1 MTATDQEEWP
11 PDAFHHWLAFHH
23 WFTSQG
29 TAISSPELTQ
39 MTVKVAENVYA
50 ERKQIADAV
59 KAARRLGLIQ
69 PLDDIVFE
77 RTQFLR
83 SICTARF
90 K

>member
-1 MTATDQEEWP
+1 MAEMADLAEGGAWAAEG
-11 PDAFHHWLAFHH
+11 DAFGEMAEAATLLA
-23 WFTSQG
+23 
-29 TAISSPELTQ
+29 E
-39 MTVKVAENVYA
+39 
-50 ERKQIADAV
+50 ADAV
-59 KAARRLGLIQ
+59 KAAQRLGLIQ